1 MKICEVTALLE
12 QEGTWVRRNMKTR
25 DHLLFGDDQQE
36 VGRIG
41 ICWVASKGAILAAVK
56 QKVNFIITHENPFY
70 QCSTQMYTAAIKA
83 AEEKKRILQEH
94 GISVYRCHDVWDC
107 IKEYGVADQWAF
119 RLGFKFEERIVSSY
133 YQAASIPEMT
143 AEALAHHVAKVLRQ
157 DGEQGV
163 YMFGDP
169 QKKIHRIAI
178 GCGAATNLY
187 ELLEFYPDA
196 VIVSDDGIN
205 NYDAAQ
211 YAIDQHI
218 PMIVVNHAGCEIA
231 GCKAMVP
238 WLMRHLHSSSICY
251 LDEGYT
257 IHYYTTDS

>member
-70 QCSTQMYTAAIKA
+70 QCSTQMHTAAIKA

-143 AEALAHHVAKVLRQ
+143 AEALDIMSLKSYVRMVNREFICLGIHKKRFIELPSDVA
-157 DGEQGV
+157 
-163 YMFGDP
+163 P
-169 QKKIHRIAI
+169 QRIFMSFWNFI
-178 GCGAATNLY
+178 R
-187 ELLEFYPDA
+187 
-196 VIVSDDGIN
+196 
-205 NYDAAQ
+205 
-211 YAIDQHI
+211 
-218 PMIVVNHAGCEIA
+218 
-231 GCKAMVP
+231 
-238 WLMRHLHSSSICY
+238 MRSSLVTTASTIMMLHSMQSIS
-251 LDEGYT
+251 
-257 IHYYTTDS
+257 IFQ

>member
-70 QCSTQMYTAAIKA
+70 QCSTQMHTAAIKA

-169 QKKIHRIAI
+169 QKRFIELPSDVAPQRIFMSFWNFI
-178 GCGAATNLY
+178 R
-187 ELLEFYPDA
+187 
-196 VIVSDDGIN
+196 
-205 NYDAAQ
+205 
-211 YAIDQHI
+211 
-218 PMIVVNHAGCEIA
+218 
-231 GCKAMVP
+231 
-238 WLMRHLHSSSICY
+238 MRSSLVTTASTIMMLHSMQSIS
-251 LDEGYT
+251 
-257 IHYYTTDS
+257 IFQ

>member
-70 QCSTQMYTAAIKA
+70 QCSTQMHTAAIKA

-107 IKEYGVADQWAF
+107 ICIILV
-119 RLGFKFEERIVSSY
+119 
-133 YQAASIPEMT
+133 
-143 AEALAHHVAKVLRQ
+143 
-157 DGEQGV
+157 
-163 YMFGDP
+163 
-169 QKKIHRIAI
+169 
-178 GCGAATNLY
+178 
-187 ELLEFYPDA
+187 
-196 VIVSDDGIN
+196 
-205 NYDAAQ
+205 
-211 YAIDQHI
+211 
-218 PMIVVNHAGCEIA
+218 
-231 GCKAMVP
+231 
-238 WLMRHLHSSSICY
+238 
-251 LDEGYT
+251 
-257 IHYYTTDS
+257 

>member
-1 MKICEVTALLE
+1 MVNKEFICL
-12 QEGTWVRRNMKTR
+12 
-25 DHLLFGDDQQE
+25 
-36 VGRIG
+36 G
-41 ICWVASKGAILAAVK
+41 IHK
-56 QKVNFIITHENPFY
+56 
-70 QCSTQMYTAAIKA
+70 
-83 AEEKKRILQEH
+83 
-94 GISVYRCHDVWDC
+94 
-107 IKEYGVADQWAF
+107 
-119 RLGFKFEERIVSSY
+119 
-133 YQAASIPEMT
+133 
-143 AEALAHHVAKVLRQ
+143 
-157 DGEQGV
+157 
-163 YMFGDP
+163 
-169 QKKIHRIAI
+169 KKIHRIAI

-257 IHYYTTDS
+257 IHYYTTNS